1 MKLINVYKYP
11 KRDGRQMDE
20 ARLFSVE
27 YRDRTRS
34 TGLKPDHRKF
44 HTNMQ
49 KFFMLRVTEH
59 WNKLPIEVVESPSV
73 EIFKTRLDVY
83 LCDLLEGTCFS
94 REVGLN
100 DLLRSLLVHV
110 IL

>member
-59 WNKLPIEVVESPSV
+59 WNKLPRNLVVEVVMSHSL
-73 EIFKTRLDVY
+73 EIFKTNLYTY
-83 LCDLLEGTCFS
+83 LCDLL
-94 REVGLN
+94 
-100 DLLRSLLVHV
+100 
-110 IL
+110 

>member
-59 WNKLPIEVVESPSV
+59 WNELPRNLVVEVVMSHSL
-73 EIFKTRLDVY
+73 EIFKTNLYTY
-83 LCDLLEGTCFS
+83 LCDLL
-94 REVGLN
+94 
-100 DLLRSLLVHV
+100 
-110 IL
+110 

>member
-1 MKLINVYKYP
+1 MKLINVNKYP

-59 WNKLPIEVVESPSV
+59 WNKLPRNLVVEVVMSHSL
-73 EIFKTRLDVY
+73 EIFKTNLYTY
-83 LCDLLEGTCFS
+83 LCDLL
-94 REVGLN
+94 
-100 DLLRSLLVHV
+100 
-110 IL
+110 